1 MRRVICKH
9 GETAPGLATVT
20 LQRGDAILIMKQV
33 PAEICDDCA
42 EYYLSESVTERLLEQ
57 ADNAIRVGAE
67 LGVLRYIAAP

>member
-9 GETAPGLATVT
+9 GETAPGLAIVT

-67 LGVLRYIAAP
+67 L